1 MDRNETHRDSAA
13 ADRSAA
19 VGRTSENGG
28 AGLRLNAQQRRAAEF
43 DGGDVLVL
51 AGAGTG
57 KTSTIVARVAHLIGQ
72 KVDPRRILLLTF
84 TRRAAREMKH
94 RIGQQIGSAGKQVS
108 AGTFHNFCLQY
119 LRRWPELFDSGALT
133 IIDRD
138 DQLQLMKLSRSSV
151 VGKDAKFP
159 KSAELV
165 NLYSYARNT
174 NRAIKEYLN
183 EFTEHSEELIDRISV
198 VLGDYSQRKRECRY
212 FDYDDILHLFAARLH
227 RSRVVREKMQGRYDH
242 ILVDE
247 MQDTNPLQWL
257 ILDGMRDPAK
267 LFCVGDDAQSIYAFR
282 GADFRNVHAFT
293 ERVPGATVLKLEENY
308 RSTQEILDLSN
319 WLLAQ
324 SPLKYDK
331 HLTAARGNGIKPTR
345 VELDSDFEEAD
356 WIAGDLM
363 QRHEEGAAWDDHMI
377 LTRTAWAA
385 RSVEGALIEN
395 DIPYRFIGGTQ
406 LLQSAHVKDLLSVL
420 RLIDNPADQLAW
432 MRYLTLWP
440 RIGEKTAANVIR
452 KLMSQ
457 TSLDGIRDLLAER
470 FKANPRLVECID
482 ECRQHWERPRN
493 VIAAATDKMTPVLEK
508 KYDDWDRRAK
518 DLKLLQRLADKHDSV
533 GAFLET
539 YTLDPITE
547 SEASN
552 EQVDDLVT
560 LITVH
565 SAKGTEAPVC
575 YLIGV
580 QPGNYPHV
588 RSMDSDEKIEEE
600 RRVLYVA
607 MTRAKDELFLS
618 GTVRSS
624 GAYVPHH
631 NRFFGGGSAGHPF
644 FLNELPDGLVGS
656 DLEFDTDL
664 FDGPIDSFRDW

>member
-1 MDRNETHRDSAA
+1 ME
-13 ADRSAA
+13 
-19 VGRTSENGG
+19 
-28 AGLRLNAQQRRAAEF
+28 LNTEQTRAAEF

-57 KTSTIVARVAHLIGQ
+57 KTSTIVARVVHLTKTG
-72 KVDPRRILLLTF
+72 VDPRRILLLTF
-84 TRRAAREMKH
+84 TRRAAREMRH
-94 RIGQQIGSAGKQVS
+94 RLSSQIGQTAKTVP

-119 LRRWPELFDSGALT
+119 LRRWPDLFECGLLT

-138 DQLQLMKLSRSSV
+138 DQLQLMKLARAAV
-151 VGKDAKFP
+151 VGKDTAFP
-159 KSAELV
+159 KSAELT
-165 NLYSYARNT
+165 NYYSYSRNT
-174 NRAIKEYLN
+174 NRTVAEYLA
-183 EFTEHSEELIDRISV
+183 EFTDHDEESIRRISS
-198 VLGDYSQRKRECRY
+198 VLQDYTKRKHECRY
-212 FDYDDILHLFAARLH
+212 FDYDDILHLFARQLH
-227 RSRVVREKMQGRYDH
+227 RNRLVREKLQSRYDH

-282 GADFRNVHAFT
+282 GADFRNVHSFT
-293 ERVPGATVLKLEENY
+293 ERVPGATVLKLEQNY

-319 WLLAQ
+319 WLLDE

-331 HLTAARGNGIKPTR
+331 HLRAARGTGEKPTL
-345 VELDSDFEEAD
+345 VELDGDFDEAD
-356 WIAGDLM
+356 WIASDLM
-363 QRHEEGAAWDDHMI
+363 QRHGDGDPWRDHMI
-377 LTRTAWAA
+377 LTRSAWAA
-385 RSVEGALIEN
+385 RSVEAALIEN

-406 LLQSAHVKDLLSVL
+406 LLQSAHVKDLLSLL
-420 RLIDNPADQLAW
+420 RVIDNPADQLAW

-440 RIGEKTAANVIR
+440 KVGEKTAAGAIT
-452 KLMSQ
+452 KLLTLPDIKAMK
-457 TSLDGIRDLLAER
+457 SLLEER
-470 FKANPRLVECID
+470 FKANPRLAESIAECLAV
-482 ECRQHWERPRN
+482 WSRPGR
-493 VIAAATDKMTPVLEK
+493 VISAATDKMTPLLEK
-508 KYDDWDRRAK
+508 KYDDWDRRSK
-518 DLKLLQRLADKHDSV
+518 DLKLLVRLAEKHESV
-533 GAFLET
+533 GDFLET

-552 EQVDDLVT
+552 EEIDDLVT

-588 RSMDSDEKIEEE
+588 RSIGDEEKEEEE

-607 MTRAKDELFLS
+607 MTRAKNELFLT
-618 GTVRSS
+618 GTIRSH

-631 NRFFGGGSAGHPF
+631 NRFYSTGGGGGQPY
-644 FLNELPDGLVGS
+644 FLRDLPPHLVRT
-656 DLEFDTDL
+656 DLEFDADP
-664 FDGPIDSFRDW
+664 FDAPINSFRD